1 MKVSVCVE
9 LHIRP
14 VLCVSARER
23 RTCSALMSLI
33 VTKADPLLTNET
45 SLVVVLV
52 AEPETTSDIPPLNVV
67 ETLLTFWH

>member
-1 MKVSVCVE
+1 
-9 LHIRP
+9 
-14 VLCVSARER
+14 
-23 RTCSALMSLI
+23 MSLI